1 MDDYS
6 LITSLV
12 TGFGLALPFGY
23 VAEKF
28 FRSPALVGYILAGL
42 AANVLPGLPPV
53 NSQMI
58 EQLAEIGVML
68 LMFGVGLNFSVH
80 DLARVKGVAIPGAP
94 LQMMI
99 AASLAACVAMGFWH
113 WDFGA
118 AVLFGF
124 SIAAAST
131 VVVTKAL
138 EIRKL
143 TNEMNGQATLGWL
156 VMEDLVSVI
165 LLVCLPPFAAA
176 VHGDQN
182 VSLMAVFLDI
192 VKTLAWAAVFVSLMM
207 VVGRKV
213 LPLMLREVALTGS
226 RELFTLTVLG
236 SAIVIAY
243 GAGAIFD
250 VSFALGAFF
259 AGMVMQESR
268 FAHRAAQESL
278 PLQDAFSVLFFVSV
292 GLMLDWHVFLEKP
305 LEIFLVVLIIM
316 VGKMT
321 FSTTIVVLL
330 RWPLDTALTIGSS
343 IGQIGEFSYILAA
356 QGIALKLVDASIMSV
371 IVAASIMTIA
381 LNPLLWLA
389 APRIRQFLVSRFRW
403 ARKAAMRQPPF
414 SQLPAD
420 TPREMLD
427 GQVIVVGASEVAR
440 ELFKAMKKEGR
451 RTIVICSP
459 SDPLEELR
467 ADGFGVIVGDPTD
480 PMVLVQAHVTRAG
493 VLVMPSGDALEAVR
507 ILAVVR
513 ELNKELPVVVLLKTL
528 DEAGDFDSADK
539 NLSLLCEPLIAS
551 LSLTAVT
558 VEELV
563 KREEDEEESKSRM
576 MTVRD
581 ILDAEYRRSLEAVRT
596 GGVGATASN
605 QTAQDVQTAA
615 AKVADEAMAAARDR
629 IKKRHSPAEAARAL
643 GERIAGWLGR
653 KKAERSYEKLG
664 QVDEEGKPRGSE
676 A

>member
-28 FRSPALVGYILAGL
+28 FRAPALVGYILAGL
-42 AANVLPGLPPV
+42 AASVLPGLPPV
-53 NSQMI
+53 NPKMI

-80 DLARVKGVAIPGAP
+80 DLVRVKGVAIPGAP
-94 LQMMI
+94 TQMVI

-124 SIAAAST
+124 SIAGAST

-138 EIRKL
+138 ELRKL

-176 VHGDQN
+176 VHGDQT
-182 VSLMAVFLDI
+182 VSLLGVLLDI

-207 VVGRKV
+207 VVGRKL
-213 LPLMLREVALTGS
+213 LPLMLREVARTGS
-226 RELFTLTVLG
+226 RELFTLSVLG
-236 SAIVIAY
+236 AAIVIAY

-250 VSFALGAFF
+250 VSFAFL

-343 IGQIGEFSYILAA
+343 IGQIGEFSYILAG

-381 LNPLLWLA
+381 LNPLLFLA
-389 APRIRQFLVSRFRW
+389 APHIRQFLVTHFKW

-427 GQVIVVGASEVAR
+427 GQVIVIGASEVAR
-440 ELFKAMKKEGR
+440 ELFQTMKKEGR
-451 RTIVICSP
+451 RTIVICNP

-493 VLVMPSGDALEAVR
+493 ALVMPAADVVEAERV
-507 ILAVVR
+507 LAVVR
-513 ELNKELPVVVLLKTL
+513 QLNKDLPVVVLLKTL
-528 DEAGDFDSADK
+528 DEAGDFDPADK
-539 NLSLLCEPLIAS
+539 NVFLLCEPLIAS
-551 LSLTAVT
+551 ISLAAVT
-558 VEELV
+558 VEQLV
-563 KREEDEEESKSRM
+563 KHEEDEAESESRM
-576 MTVRD
+576 MSVRD
-581 ILDAEYRRSLEAVRT
+581 ILDAEYRRSVESVRSGGLRAPAENAEAEDMQ
-596 GGVGATASN
+596 S
-605 QTAQDVQTAA
+605 AA
-615 AKVADEAMAAARDR
+615 AKVAGEAMAAARSR
-629 IKKRHSPAEAARAL
+629 QRKKLSPGEAARAF
-643 GERIAGWLGR
+643 GERFANWL
-653 KKAERSYEKLG
+653 KKGSSKKSKEKPLEKA
-664 QVDEEGKPRGSE
+664 D
-676 A
+676 

>member
-28 FRSPALVGYILAGL
+28 FRAPALVGYILAGL
-42 AANVLPGLPPV
+42 AASVLPGLPPV
-53 NSQMI
+53 NPKMI

-80 DLARVKGVAIPGAP
+80 DLVRVKGVAIPGAP
-94 LQMMI
+94 TQMVI

-124 SIAAAST
+124 SIAGAST

-138 EIRKL
+138 ELRKL

-176 VHGDQN
+176 VHGDQT
-182 VSLMAVFLDI
+182 VSLLGVLLDI

-207 VVGRKV
+207 VVGRKL
-213 LPLMLREVALTGS
+213 LPLMLREVARTGS
-226 RELFTLTVLG
+226 RELFTLSVLG
-236 SAIVIAY
+236 AAIVIAY

-250 VSFALGAFF
+250 VSFALGAFL

-343 IGQIGEFSYILAA
+343 IGQIGEFSYILAG

-381 LNPLLWLA
+381 LNPLLFLA
-389 APRIRQFLVSRFRW
+389 APHIRQFLVTHFKW

-427 GQVIVVGASEVAR
+427 GQVIVIGASEVAR
-440 ELFKAMKKEGR
+440 ELFQTMKKEGR
-451 RTIVICSP
+451 RTIVICNP

-480 PMVLVQAHVTRAG
+480 PMVLVQAHVT
-493 VLVMPSGDALEAVR
+493 LVMPAADVVEAERV
-507 ILAVVR
+507 LAVVR
-513 ELNKELPVVVLLKTL
+513 QLNKDLPVVVLLKTL
-528 DEAGDFDSADK
+528 DEAGDFDPADK
-539 NLSLLCEPLIAS
+539 NVFLLCEPLIAS
-551 LSLTAVT
+551 ISLAAVT
-558 VEELV
+558 VEQLV
-563 KREEDEEESKSRM
+563 KHEEDEAESESRM
-576 MTVRD
+576 MSVRD
-581 ILDAEYRRSLEAVRT
+581 ILDAEYRRSVESVRFGGLRAPAENAEAE
-596 GGVGATASN
+596 
-605 QTAQDVQTAA
+605 DVQSAA
-615 AKVADEAMAAARDR
+615 AKVAGEAMATARSR
-629 IKKRHSPAEAARAL
+629 QRKKLSPGEAARAF
-643 GERIAGWLGR
+643 GERFANWL
-653 KKAERSYEKLG
+653 KKGSSKKSKEKPLEKA
-664 QVDEEGKPRGSE
+664 D
-676 A
+676 

>member
-28 FRSPALVGYILAGL
+28 FRAPALVGYILAGL
-42 AANVLPGLPPV
+42 AASVLPGLPPV
-53 NSQMI
+53 NPKMI

-80 DLARVKGVAIPGAP
+80 DLVRVKGVAIPGAP
-94 LQMMI
+94 TQMVI

-124 SIAAAST
+124 SIAGAST

-138 EIRKL
+138 ELRKL

-176 VHGDQN
+176 VHGDQT
-182 VSLMAVFLDI
+182 VSLLGVLLDI

-207 VVGRKV
+207 VVGRKL
-213 LPLMLREVALTGS
+213 LPLMLREVARTGS
-226 RELFTLTVLG
+226 RELFTLSVLG
-236 SAIVIAY
+236 AAIVIAY

-250 VSFALGAFF
+250 VSFALGAFL

-343 IGQIGEFSYILAA
+343 IGQIGEFSYILAG

-381 LNPLLWLA
+381 LNPLLFLA
-389 APRIRQFLVSRFRW
+389 APHIRQFLVTHFKW

-427 GQVIVVGASEVAR
+427 GQVIVIGASEVAR
-440 ELFKAMKKEGR
+440 ELFQTMKKEGR
-451 RTIVICSP
+451 RTIVICNP

-493 VLVMPSGDALEAVR
+493 ALVMPAADVVEAERV
-507 ILAVVR
+507 LAVVR
-513 ELNKELPVVVLLKTL
+513 QLNKDLPVVVLLKTL
-528 DEAGDFDSADK
+528 DEAGDFDPADK
-539 NLSLLCEPLIAS
+539 NVFLLCEPLIAS
-551 LSLTAVT
+551 ILLAAVT
-558 VEELV
+558 VEQLV
-563 KREEDEEESKSRM
+563 KHEEDEAESESRM
-576 MTVRD
+576 MSVRD
-581 ILDAEYRRSLEAVRT
+581 ILDAEYRRSVESVRFGGLRAPAENAEAE
-596 GGVGATASN
+596 
-605 QTAQDVQTAA
+605 DVQSAA
-615 AKVADEAMAAARDR
+615 AKVAGEAMATARSR
-629 IKKRHSPAEAARAL
+629 QRKKLSPGEAARAF
-643 GERIAGWLGR
+643 GERFANWL
-653 KKAERSYEKLG
+653 KKGSSKKSKEKPLEKA
-664 QVDEEGKPRGSE
+664 D
-676 A
+676 